1 MSNGDDLGRVN
12 GVITTMHRV
21 AKRFQVRLSFI
32 AHDQT
37 RQSSQGS
44 LQQERKILLPATVQ
58 LPSCSSRTAEE
69 QRKNLVTS
77 ASVVDWLLSGC
88 VVGRQF
94 NAI

>member
-1 MSNGDDLGRVN
+1 MALLLPCTEWQRDSRSDY
-12 GVITTMHRV
+12 
-21 AKRFQVRLSFI
+21 RLKLTI
-32 AHDQT
+32 
-37 RQSSQGS
+37 RQDKALRAVCSP
-44 LQQERKILLPATVQ
+44 QERKILLPTTVQ